1 MNYGNTNTEK
11 IKVIKAKCSAAYEN
25 YKFALSML
33 SVDHEQFADPSYLK
47 LLIEKCEVC
56 QGALFSAFEVAL
68 RILTNNIS
76 KSEVSH
82 HILNLRELSN
92 SLVRIADPGSNLP
105 KINGTDYTLVN
116 TIDLSRIITTK
127 EIRNDLTHEGVIRE
141 IRHYS
146 TLFKILEKLVRILD
160 KDFILEEAW
169 DNNKINS
176 ISYDEIVEDFIH
188 IVERFETP
196 YCAYV
201 LLLDSTWGIPQQ
213 KLDMLLSLNWQII
226 IDLDG
231 RGIGRDGN
239 KDKSRAEKAL
249 TNIGIQPIP
258 FYARNFDIN
267 SLATILTPEKK
278 PYLNFS
284 DGGIVLYNGT
294 DHTVKK
300 LRANSRKLRSQ
311 ESIDALNEQLGKV
324 NALKQFIKQY
334 LGEKYV
340 RCTLVTTAEVDKGQ
354 GAIGEIIE
362 VLGEKYEQDIRMLFV
377 QDTHIED
384 KWPEWYTGCTIDAI
398 DCESED
404 FFNALFE
411 KLDVLPTTI
420 RPQEEAKEGYW
431 IPTRDKTKQF
441 IPRNHVISNAEEYFE
456 ILHLGIGSEDNEND
470 VELFYRG
477 DFASWSAINKDCA
490 ADIVQEDR
498 RSKFENTIY
507 NSFTNDRNHAYY
519 ILHEPGCGGT
529 TLGRQIAWNIHF
541 KVPVVRLKH
550 YDRNVANRI
559 NDLYSEFLQTPFLIL
574 IDSAYDI
581 ADENIEAMEKLLKM
595 QASNLPPVVGLF
607 VKRCNKRDSITREG
621 SSKLILSSVTVK
633 NHRTTI
639 KSKCLEYARRL
650 YPNYEV
656 LDRHLADLDINIK
669 ESEQLPMIINMYI
682 MDEQFKSPEQ
692 YVKSFIS
699 NVESV
704 PDDTKKAL
712 IYISIYSY
720 YVGGEL
726 PGKFAYTLCNHGGG
740 RATHIHLRTYLSQY
754 EKLLLYKDDSSQRG
768 SKMQEPMAVK
778 CRHFLFA
785 REILRVFLGEHWKRR
800 ISEYVQMLVDDIL
813 NMPLEASLTD
823 VISQLFARKDV
834 NADYSGMTKI
844 VTEVMNA
851 GIPNDGITLLN
862 AVSYKVNQYIVNHPD
877 LKNKSESDDRHI
889 FALLARLWAQCAKFY
904 RKIEDD
910 QDKMDEYTLKS
921 LRTLNVDDDEFNR
934 EFYDLYHMAGI
945 CIFCKL
951 QKKFECLPAEA
962 SDEEFILLQ
971 SLYNEAITY
980 LKKSSNLGNKNYS
993 LPWLIRTYEL
1003 VVRYMFSYLN
1013 LKDNYRPE
1021 LLDEPQY
1028 EWVGEVIDDATNL
1041 IDSCD
1046 NEDYVFDEDGKDSF
1060 EEAANIYR
1068 KTYLFG
1074 DTKAIREKLQNS
1086 IDRKKINGAS
1096 GKSIQR
1102 TYQEMIEYTLSNY
1115 RHDRQVD
1122 YIALTRNKD
1131 DFDKLVKYVDEAL
1144 IYSSE
1149 KSHSLFRLWF
1159 KLAKLRDASFTEA
1172 KQHAQDW
1179 AAVPVH
1185 IGQYMVWPYY
1195 YSYIIALLS
1204 GQPERDVQK
1213 RWDELYDKFLSRG
1226 YGKIEHFCDYYHAGK
1241 TGIGCLEDR
1250 EWVQFDNIVK
1260 NPSVSTISGRI
1271 VSVAENEASGWIN
1284 TSEVK
1289 YLDRKYP
1296 KSEGHVFFVPKS
1308 AKISNS
1314 QRREDIQFKF
1324 GFTLKRIQA
1333 INKSIHLL
1341 NEPEPSTMPMSVV
1354 NYKDEPTAIKKKQA
1368 RTKSGPRPD
1377 DCVIFEADYIS
1388 TDFNTNISYLNGN
1401 ISGQMSSISTE
1412 DIQQFDGEINI
1423 YGSSYEVLMEL
1434 QHLKKFYVI
1443 EKSVDYKGRHRVSV
1457 YNTNQTLADILS
1469 GRNSPPEEV
1478 ETKPEKATELKK
1490 VALTSEKMTSNI
1502 DNLPDFDDKT
1512 VDFIPER
1519 DKGKGLQGSF
1529 IKNGMIYMAIIPTGV
1544 SNKDKRLL
1552 LKNHTILK
1560 TTIISKSKDYYILKK
1575 K

>member
-1 MNYGNTNTEK
+1 MYYGNTIAEK
-11 IKVIKAKCSAAYEN
+11 IKVIKAKCSAAYGS
-25 YKFALSML
+25 YKSALSML
-33 SVDHEQFADPSYLK
+33 SVDHEQFDDPSYLK

-68 RILTNNIS
+68 RILTNNTS
-76 KSEVSH
+76 NSEVSH
-82 HILNLRELSN
+82 HISNLRQLSN
-92 SLVRIADPGSNLP
+92 SLVIIADPRSKLP
-105 KINGTDYTLVN
+105 KIDDSDYTLVN

-127 EIRNDLTHEGVIRE
+127 EIRNDLTHEGVIRK

-160 KDFILEEAW
+160 KDFILDEAW
-169 DNNKINS
+169 NNNQINS
-176 ISYDEIVEDFIH
+176 ISYDEVVEDFIH
-188 IVERFETP
+188 IVEGFETP

-213 KLDMLLSLNWQII
+213 KLEMLLSLNWQII

-239 KDKSRAEKAL
+239 KNKSRVEKAL
-249 TNIGIQPIP
+249 TYIGIQPIS
-258 FYARNFDIN
+258 FYARNFDMN
-267 SLATILTPEKK
+267 SLATILTPEKM

-284 DGGIVLYNGT
+284 DGGIVLYSGT

-300 LRANSRKLRSQ
+300 LRANAKKLRSQ
-311 ESIDALNEQLGKV
+311 EANDALNEQLGKV
-324 NALKQFIKQY
+324 NALKQVIKQY

-377 QDTHIED
+377 QDEHIENN
-384 KWPEWYTGCTIDAI
+384 WPEWYTGCTIDAI

-411 KLDVLPTTI
+411 HPDVLPTSI
-420 RPQEEAKEGYW
+420 RPQEEAKEGYL

-441 IPRNHVISNAEEYFE
+441 IPRNHVINNAKEYFE
-456 ILHLGIGSEDNEND
+456 ILHLGIGSEDNGND

-477 DFASWSAINKDCA
+477 NFASWSAINKDCA

-498 RSKFENTIY
+498 RLKFENTIHS
-507 NSFTNDRNHAYY
+507 SFTNDRNHAYY

-541 KVPVVRLKH
+541 RVPVVILIH
-550 YDRNVANRI
+550 YDRNIANRI

-581 ADENIEAMEKLLKM
+581 ADENIEAMEKLIKM

-607 VKRCNKRDSITREG
+607 VKRCNNRDSITREG

-633 NHRTTI
+633 NHRVTI
-639 KSKCLEYARRL
+639 KNKCLEYARRL
-650 YPNYEV
+650 CPKHEV
-656 LDRHLADLDINIK
+656 LDRRLADLDKNIK

-682 MDEQFKSPEQ
+682 MDEDFKSPEQ

-704 PDDTKKAL
+704 PEDTKKAL

-726 PGKFAYTLCNHGGG
+726 PGKFVYTLCNHGGG
-740 RATHIHLRTYLSQY
+740 RATHTHLRTYLLQY
-754 EKLLLYKDDSSQRG
+754 EKLLLYKDDSSQKG
-768 SKMQEPMAVK
+768 SKLREPMAVK

-785 REILRVFLGEHWKRR
+785 REVLHVFLGEHWKRR
-800 ISEYVQMLVDDIL
+800 ISEYAQMFVDDIL
-813 NMPLEASLTD
+813 NMPLEASLTN
-823 VISQLFARKDV
+823 VIGQLFTRRDV
-834 NADYSGMTKI
+834 TADYSGMTKI

-851 GIPNDGITLLN
+851 GIFKDGITLLDV
-862 AVSYKVNQYIVNHPD
+862 VSYKVNQYIVNHPD
-877 LKNKSESDDRHI
+877 LKNESGSDDRHI

-904 RKIEDD
+904 RKVEDD

-921 LRTLNVDDDEFNR
+921 LRTLNVYSDEFNR

-945 CIFCKL
+945 CIFSKL
-951 QKKFECLPAEA
+951 EKKFECLPAEA
-962 SDEEFILLQ
+962 SDDEFISLR
-971 SLYNEAITY
+971 SLYSEAITY
-980 LKKSSNLGNKNYS
+980 FKNSANLGNHDYS

-1013 LKDNYRPE
+1013 LKENYRPE

-1028 EWVGEVIDDATNL
+1028 EWVGEAIDDAANL

-1046 NEDYVFDEDGKDSF
+1046 NEDYAFDEDGKDAF

-1074 DTKAIREKLQNS
+1074 DTKAIRDKLRNS

-1115 RHDRQVD
+1115 RHHGQVD
-1122 YIALTRNKD
+1122 YIALSRNKD

-1144 IYSSE
+1144 EYSSE

-1159 KLAKLRDASFTEA
+1159 KLAKLRDVSFTEA

-1179 AAVPVH
+1179 AAVPVR
-1185 IGQYMVWPYY
+1185 IGQRMIWPYY

-1204 GQPERDVQK
+1204 GQPERDVQQ

-1226 YGKIEHFCDYYHAGK
+1226 YGKMEHFCDYYHAGK

-1250 EWVQFDNIVK
+1250 DWVQFDNIVK
-1260 NPSVSTISGRI
+1260 NSLVSTVSGRI
-1271 VSVAENEASGWIN
+1271 VSVAKNEASGWIN

-1289 YLDRKYP
+1289 YLDRKCP
-1296 KSEGHVFFVPKS
+1296 KTEGHVFFVPKS
-1308 AKISNS
+1308 AKKSNS
-1314 QRREDIQFKF
+1314 QRGEDIQFKF

-1333 INKSIHLL
+1333 VDKSIHLI
-1341 NEPEPSTMPMSVV
+1341 NEPEPITMPMSVV
-1354 NYKDEPTAIKKKQA
+1354 DYKDEPTAINKKQM
-1368 RTKSGPRPD
+1368 RKKSGPLPD
-1377 DCVIFEADYIS
+1377 NCVIFEAQYIS
-1388 TDFNTNISYLNGN
+1388 TDHNTSISYLNGN
-1401 ISGQMSSISTE
+1401 ISGQRSSISTE
-1412 DIQQFDGEINI
+1412 DIEQFDVEINI
-1423 YGSSYEVLMEL
+1423 YGSSYEVLKEL
-1434 QHLKKFYVI
+1434 QRLKKFYVI

-1478 ETKPEKATELKK
+1478 ETKPEKAIELEK
-1490 VALTSEKMTSNI
+1490 VSLTSETTISNI
-1502 DNLPDFDDKT
+1502 DNLPDIDDKAIN
-1512 VDFIPER
+1512 FIPER

-1529 IKNGMIYMAIIPTGV
+1529 VKNGVLYKAIIPTGV
-1544 SNKDKRLL
+1544 SNKDKRLF
-1552 LKNHTILK
+1552 LKNHTVIK
-1560 TTIISKSKDYYILKK
+1560 AIIISRSKDYYVLKK